1 MILRDYLKLI
11 FSVWL
16 SVSTLINSTEGER
29 WSRQVSNSEW
39 IPLAHPRSQIPQS
52 SVSNNQ
58 APPLPSI
65 QALNLPPAL
74 RQEYQQQLHQLQ
86 RTQESIHKLLLLQ
99 QQLRS
104 QQQLLQNQQYL
115 PNVVGPDEEKQQ
127 FRPNSIPNAQH
138 SELNSDAL
146 SSPQLSAEI
155 LPSVYSSQ
163 EFKSPHHSQE
173 VGEVPSASGESE
185 EKPENGSNEEV
196 QVVYVPAETLA
207 QRGQPKEE
215 RNRDHKQFSF
225 PRQQNQRYPP
235 RHQQQQ
241 QQQQQQFHQHHQ
253 HPQRQQIENVEDS
266 VNYSE
271 DKPTFNSELV
281 QFPRGQA
288 ESDQFFKQAR
298 QKELDRLNEER
309 KEIQKQ
315 AKIQAAMRQRE
326 QERMRQRETE
336 KKLKELEKIEEL
348 AKQRELERIREERER
363 HRLDELKREKER
375 VAKLKE
381 ELARREIERL
391 AAVERQKQSEIEH
404 SRAQQKQAD
413 KYARQ
418 EEEARIK
425 ESALKK
431 EIAETPTAEQLINQQ
446 QHQQHHTETS
456 KHQKRTRNKQR
467 QRPIHH
473 HHHQHKHTSDQ
484 TSRNHEIE
492 TTTPTPNQPPLA
504 VFMGS
509 DSQVE
514 EVKIFDVLRV
524 LREVKSIA
532 VLDQAVPESPKVFV
546 GPSNLDPPDGYAKF
560 DLPYLSALDT
570 NRFERRVDKLP
581 FFVAPLNFNPPQG
594 YSKIP
599 FPAPHIGSVII
610 NNLEGNFEPS
620 GAALEAVNK
629 PTPNP
634 LIEPNSFI
642 ATSGQSTTYQ
652 ASYESPTVTPYSTY
666 SQEYV
671 TPQYQST
678 VYPPTSVDKFKYR
691 HQQETYH
698 YEQPTGLQNFKR
710 PQSESISSYEQH
722 ATSSSRP
729 HHNSEYTEQ
738 SFPGPVTSDEY
749 RRPNVVSSYSYNQEQ
764 VSTTPAYQD
773 SYTHTRVQPN
783 KEQDIVSQLA
793 QLNQHDFSHH
803 RHAENNYQH
812 PSQHANVNSYHQQ
825 YQLNSNSP
833 NSYEETSIRN
843 PIGPPQYSLPAELP
857 PIHPQLPGL
866 VNSLSEH
873 KESSDKIIT
882 TTTTTPEPITT
893 TSTTETP
900 TTTHRVRIRQRGRI
914 TRPTTTSTSTTTSS
928 PSTHRSHAE
937 RTRRPFNRSRS
948 RHTTTTEEYR
958 ETSYEAAKDKVPD
971 TTPRYSNTPEQYR
984 RPNTPKIHK
993 FKTRTSSGDR
1003 TTYEPITTLNQIP
1016 NIQTHETL
1024 SDEASLTDNSGDS
1037 RQPTFMQYG
1046 SAISTE
1052 STPNAY
1058 LQQENVENPLNSYST
1073 EIDYSKSPNYPRVH
1087 GPPRNDGSPLN
1098 IAPISHQQQQY
1109 HDRYPAQN
1117 GGYHANLDKQP
1128 HNEYEYEIR
1137 DGISS
1142 TLAASPTPNDYSY
1155 YQGKVDGGNSEQIPT
1170 EPPVYSHI
1178 LEYAATPQPKLQQDQ
1193 LSNGDY
1199 ASSGNFDER
1208 NRDEQLYNKY
1218 TSKEYFDHQLETTTE
1233 PLQTTTT
1240 TTTTESAPV
1249 VYRQRVRA
1257 RLGGRPRQESV
1268 LQTQPRG
1275 PQDEYV
1281 RFSAV
1286 NPTSSGGRQTSSSSS
1301 SSRTRDSPRSR
1312 SKTRPNHHNQS
1323 QVQSE
1328 GNEYVRIQSANRP
1341 ATYPKTIVQTALRS
1355 PTTTTTTTTTSLP
1368 LTTPELSVFDDDS
1381 NEYGFIRSPNFN
1393 QPHHQLSSKFRAPE
1407 SPIQLQNVAPTDETA
1422 EDSSPTHTQVP
1433 KHRQKYQSPNQNSTQ
1448 QIDDI
1453 NSTSEV
1459 SQPRRVGQRRRR
1471 VRVRVR
1477 PAPPDDFVTA
1487 ESQNYNS
1494 AVNSLVQ
1501 DRVKYDTHVDSMSG
1515 IHSKTTSENLAEKQE
1530 RPSPLESTELSNS
1543 GESILSTD
1551 TTTINYT
1558 EVPEHARQ
1566 SEASTLQSIDTD
1578 DDTKINNSQENI
1590 LITTEAPTMNFET
1603 TMNDLTTIIPLMTTM
1618 TIPRKSWDSTKAYS
1632 DWIMRKMIKPFA
1644 SGDNQFNDKLD
1655 NNEHLNA
1662 HHSDLTNKLL
1672 DNESENHPKN
1682 HRSEWSEVHYPSDR
1696 GIFGYGRSENSSPTT
1711 QLPGIISKSVGDTN
1725 VKTLTDYVQAIFDTM
1740 KNADKERAIVDNA
1753 PNLWSDDQSKSTTST
1768 EIHDITSSPV
1778 TVVSLEKI
1786 STPSSFPENT
1796 DEIIQTT
1803 TEKDEDDIVNSTTNI
1818 IETSS
1823 ANLSTQTNTE
1833 TTTELATTVSSI
1845 ATTFE
1850 PSITTIEQAVDS
1862 DKNSTSK
1869 LSPVIRTSTTTK
1881 VSHMTEICYR
1891 GRCIMT
1897 KPKKDFHKR

>member
-1 MILRDYLKLI
+1 
-11 FSVWL
+11 
-16 SVSTLINSTEGER
+16 VSTLINSTEGER

-86 RTQESIHKLLLLQ
+86 RTQESIHKLLHLQ

-127 FRPNSIPNAQH
+127 QFRPNSIPNAQH
-138 SELNSDAL
+138 SELNSDGL
-146 SSPQLSAEI
+146 SSSQLSAEI

-225 PRQQNQRYPP
+225 PRQQNQRFPS

-241 QQQQQQFHQHHQ
+241 QQQYHQHQHQQHHQ
-253 HPQRQQIENVEDS
+253 HPQRQQIENVE
-266 VNYSE
+266 
-271 DKPTFNSELV
+271 
-281 QFPRGQA
+281 
-288 ESDQFFKQAR
+288 
-298 QKELDRLNEER
+298 
-309 KEIQKQ
+309 
-315 AKIQAAMRQRE
+315 AAMRLRE

-348 AKQRELERIREERER
+348 AKQRELNRIREERER

-381 ELARREIERL
+381 ELGRREIERL

-404 SRAQQKQAD
+404 SRAQQKESD

-425 ESALKK
+425 ELALKK
-431 EIAETPTAEQLINQQ
+431 EVAETPTAEQLINQQ
-446 QHQQHHTETS
+446 QHQQHHTETG
-456 KHQKRTRNKQR
+456 KHQKRIRNKQR

-473 HHHQHKHTSDQ
+473 HHHHHKHTNDQ
-484 TSRNHEIE
+484 TNRNHETE

-509 DSQVE
+509 DTQVE
-514 EVKIFDVLRV
+514 EVKVLDVLRV
-524 LREVKSIA
+524 LRDVKTIA

-546 GPSNLDPPDGYAKF
+546 GPSNLDPPHGYAKF
-560 DLPYLSALDT
+560 ELPYLSALDT
-570 NRFERRVDKLP
+570 NRVERRVDKLP

-594 YSKIP
+594 YLKIP

-610 NNLEGNFEPS
+610 NNLEGNLEPS
-620 GAALEAVNK
+620 GPALETVNK

-671 TPQYQST
+671 TPQYQSS

-691 HQQETYH
+691 HQQEPYH
-698 YEQPTGLQNFKR
+698 YEQPSGLQNFKR
-710 PQSESISSYEQH
+710 PQSESISSYDEQV
-722 ATSSSRP
+722 TPSSRP

-738 SFPGPVTSDEY
+738 SYPGPVTSDEY

-793 QLNQHDFSHH
+793 QLNQHDFSQH
-803 RHAENNYQH
+803 RHVDSNYQH
-812 PSQHANVNSYHQQ
+812 PSQHANTNSYHQQ
-825 YQLNSNSP
+825 YHLSTNSP

-873 KESSDKIIT
+873 KESDKIISP
-882 TTTTTPEPITT
+882 TTTTPEPITT
-893 TSTTETP
+893 TITTTTETP

-914 TRPTTTSTSTTTSS
+914 TRPTTTSTSTTSTTSS
-928 PSTHRSHAE
+928 PSSNRSHAE

-1024 SDEASLTDNSGDS
+1024 SDEASLTDDS
-1037 RQPTFMQYG
+1037 RQPAYMQYG
-1046 SAISTE
+1046 STISTE
-1052 STPNAY
+1052 SIPNGY

-1098 IAPISHQQQQY
+1098 NAPISHQQQQY
-1109 HDRYPAQN
+1109 HDRFPAQN
-1117 GGYHANLDKQP
+1117 NGYHASLDKQP

-1142 TLAASPTPNDYSY
+1142 TSAASQTPDGYSY

-1170 EPPVYSHI
+1170 EPPVYTHI
-1178 LEYAATPQPKLQQDQ
+1178 YEYAATPQSKLQQEQ

-1208 NRDEQLYNKY
+1208 NRGTNGDEQL
-1218 TSKEYFDHQLETTTE
+1218 
-1233 PLQTTTT
+1233 
-1240 TTTTESAPV
+1240 
-1249 VYRQRVRA
+1249 
-1257 RLGGRPRQESV
+1257 
-1268 LQTQPRG
+1268 
-1275 PQDEYV
+1275 
-1281 RFSAV
+1281 
-1286 NPTSSGGRQTSSSSS
+1286 
-1301 SSRTRDSPRSR
+1301 
-1312 SKTRPNHHNQS
+1312 
-1323 QVQSE
+1323 
-1328 GNEYVRIQSANRP
+1328 
-1341 ATYPKTIVQTALRS
+1341 
-1355 PTTTTTTTTTSLP
+1355 
-1368 LTTPELSVFDDDS
+1368 
-1381 NEYGFIRSPNFN
+1381 
-1393 QPHHQLSSKFRAPE
+1393 
-1407 SPIQLQNVAPTDETA
+1407 
-1422 EDSSPTHTQVP
+1422 
-1433 KHRQKYQSPNQNSTQ
+1433 
-1448 QIDDI
+1448 
-1453 NSTSEV
+1453 
-1459 SQPRRVGQRRRR
+1459 
-1471 VRVRVR
+1471 
-1477 PAPPDDFVTA
+1477 
-1487 ESQNYNS
+1487 
-1494 AVNSLVQ
+1494 
-1501 DRVKYDTHVDSMSG
+1501 
-1515 IHSKTTSENLAEKQE
+1515 
-1530 RPSPLESTELSNS
+1530 
-1543 GESILSTD
+1543 
-1551 TTTINYT
+1551 
-1558 EVPEHARQ
+1558 
-1566 SEASTLQSIDTD
+1566 
-1578 DDTKINNSQENI
+1578 
-1590 LITTEAPTMNFET
+1590 
-1603 TMNDLTTIIPLMTTM
+1603 
-1618 TIPRKSWDSTKAYS
+1618 
-1632 DWIMRKMIKPFA
+1632 
-1644 SGDNQFNDKLD
+1644 
-1655 NNEHLNA
+1655 
-1662 HHSDLTNKLL
+1662 
-1672 DNESENHPKN
+1672 
-1682 HRSEWSEVHYPSDR
+1682 
-1696 GIFGYGRSENSSPTT
+1696 
-1711 QLPGIISKSVGDTN
+1711 
-1725 VKTLTDYVQAIFDTM
+1725 
-1740 KNADKERAIVDNA
+1740 
-1753 PNLWSDDQSKSTTST
+1753 
-1768 EIHDITSSPV
+1768 
-1778 TVVSLEKI
+1778 
-1786 STPSSFPENT
+1786 
-1796 DEIIQTT
+1796 
-1803 TEKDEDDIVNSTTNI
+1803 
-1818 IETSS
+1818 
-1823 ANLSTQTNTE
+1823 
-1833 TTTELATTVSSI
+1833 
-1845 ATTFE
+1845 
-1850 PSITTIEQAVDS
+1850 
-1862 DKNSTSK
+1862 
-1869 LSPVIRTSTTTK
+1869 
-1881 VSHMTEICYR
+1881 
-1891 GRCIMT
+1891 
-1897 KPKKDFHKR
+1897 